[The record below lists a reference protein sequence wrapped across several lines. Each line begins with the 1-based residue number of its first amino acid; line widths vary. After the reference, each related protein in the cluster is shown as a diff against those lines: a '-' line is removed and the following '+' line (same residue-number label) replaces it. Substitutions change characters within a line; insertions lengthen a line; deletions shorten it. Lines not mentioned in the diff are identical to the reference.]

1 MKKFIALLLAML
13 CLSIPVMAE
22 EIDFSSM
29 DLAALLKLHE
39 QLDAAIREQIDC
51 VLDGN
56 NLYQGIYVVG
66 QDITPGRYL
75 LTSLSKTYFMC
86 HLYED
91 EAHKA
96 AHDGG
101 QHETLLAVGDT
112 LSIKFEEGMVFVVDQ
127 GAASVKAVEDP
138 DWAP

>member
-1 MKKFIALLLAML
+1 MKKFIALLLAIL

-39 QLDAAIREQIDC
+39 QLDAAIQEQIDC

-66 QDITPGRYL
+66 QDIMPGRYL

-96 AHDGG
+96 AHNGG

-127 GAASVKAVEDP
+127 GVASVKAVEDP